1 MGFRYKGAIRNPSG
15 SEALTMGDNIP
26 KIDWLGTEAQTPPE
40 LGMGDNA
47 VNNAATTMTS
57 SKVAEMAPAMVPES
71 GLSQAGSLTTA
82 AGAASMNPQ
91 IAAAGLA
98 LQAMGQI
105 QQAKQANRNA
115 KYTAKVNQVKAR
127 QDAIDRMS
135 QIGQNLRA

>member
-1 MGFRYKGAIRNPSG
+1 MGFRYKSAMRNPSG
-15 SEALTMGDNIP
+15 SEELTMGDNTP
-26 KIDWLGTEAQTPPE
+26 KIDWLGMEAQSPPE
-40 LGMGDNA
+40 LGMGDAA
-47 VNNAATTMTS
+47 VNNAATTMAS
-57 SKVAEMAPAMVPES
+57 SKVAEMAPAMVSEG

-82 AGAASMNPQ
+82 AGTASLNPSV
-91 IAAAGLA
+91 AAAGLA